1 MFTKNKTIYMKRVIF
16 LFAALL
22 AVTLASGQQPQALPN
37 DPEVRVGKLEN
48 GLTYYIRH
56 NDKPAQR
63 AEFYLAT
70 DVGAFQEEDDQDGL
84 AHFLEHM
91 CFNGT
96 KNFPDKKLLDW
107 LQSIGAEFGRNINA
121 STGFE
126 QTQYMLNNIPI
137 TRESVID
144 SCLLVL
150 HDYSHYVNCDQEEI
164 DSERGVILEERRT
177 RRNAGWRI
185 FEKSLPYYYGDTPY
199 SRRTLIGGEE
209 QLKTFKRESLV
220 NFYRKWYNPDMQ
232 AVIVVGDFDVDMME
246 NKIRSTFGSIP
257 APEVPT
263 QKVEYKLPGNV
274 EPLVGILTDPEAE
287 NSSVEVIWKT
297 EPLPKELNNT
307 DAAYVQNIIKA
318 YVRLIMSERFSDIA
332 SKPGAPFLGA
342 SFGAGGLCN
351 TSDAVFGT
359 VNFKDGDAIPAFTAF
374 MLELEKMK
382 RFGFTDG
389 EVKRATENLLSSY
402 DKAVEA
408 ASTRKN
414 ADLVPALL
422 KNFYD
427 NKPYMAPETEAMIGK
442 QICSMMNAQVL
453 SQIAS
458 QFIPEQNLLILYTGP
473 EKEGLVNPTEAQL
486 LAVLETAKNA
496 DIQANVED
504 MVAES
509 LISEELAGSPVV
521 KEKAGIHGSTVWT
534 LANGLKVIAL
544 PTEYKKD
551 QVIFSLKMDGGR
563 NNIPLADLASFEDN
577 IWGLYLSNTGVSKF
591 SSTQLPK
598 MLAGKRVAAKPYI
611 RGYEHGINGQS
622 APKDLETAFQ
632 LAYLYFTDPRFDKD
646 EFQVGIEQ
654 IKAVFPN
661 IKNTPDYLYGV
672 EMENVMYGN
681 NPRVMSLSDELL
693 EKVDI
698 AVIEKNYRKLFN
710 GVDGATLIVTGNVN
724 LETLKPLVEK
734 YFGSIGKGKALK
746 INKKDIIQ
754 LAKGNVDKTI
764 ELVMETPKSSVLQ
777 FYSAYMPVTTKT
789 DVTLEVA
796 SYILDMIYTK
806 SIREKEGG
814 TYGVGVA
821 TAGHRSPQKR
831 TIIQVQFDTNP
842 EMVEKLCDIAKKEL
856 RNFAENGPTDAELA
870 MAVENLRKNIPE
882 SRISNAYWLNILSDW
897 NEYGIDYD
905 KEYEEAVNSVTAK
918 DVKTLLSKMLK
929 QNNFIEFNST
939 PKGLN

>member
-1 MFTKNKTIYMKRVIF
+1 MKRVLF

-22 AVTLASGQQPQALPN
+22 AVTLAFGQQPQVLPN
-37 DPEVRVGKLEN
+37 DPNVRVGKLDN

-56 NDKPAQR
+56 NDKPADR

-96 KNFPDKKLLDW
+96 KNFPEKKLLDW

-164 DSERGVILEERRT
+164 DAERGVILEERRT
-177 RRNAGWRI
+177 RRDAGWRI

-246 NKIRSTFGSIP
+246 GKIKSTFGSIP

-263 QKVEYKLPGNV
+263 QKIEHKLPGNT
-274 EPLVGILTDPEAE
+274 EPLVGILTDPEAQ
-287 NSSVEVIWKT
+287 SSSIEVLWKT
-297 EPLPKELNNT
+297 EPMPKELNNT
-307 DAAYVQNIIKA
+307 DVAYVQNIVKA
-318 YVRLIMSERFSDIA
+318 YVRLIMSERFSDIT

-351 TSDAVFGT
+351 TSDAVFGS
-359 VNFKDGDAIPAFTAF
+359 VSFKDGEAIPAFTAF

-382 RFGFTDG
+382 RFGFTEG

-402 DKAVEA
+402 DRAVEA

-427 NKPYMAPETEAMIGK
+427 NKPYMEPETEAQIGK
-442 QICSMMNAQVL
+442 QVCSMMSAPLL

-458 QFIPEQNLLILYTGP
+458 QFIPEENMLILYNGP
-473 EKEGLVNPTEAQL
+473 EKDGLTNPTETEL
-486 LAVLETAKNA
+486 LAVLQTAKNA
-496 DIQANVED
+496 EIQANTED
-504 MVAES
+504 VIAES
-509 LISEELAGSPVV
+509 LISEELAGSPVI

-551 QVIFSLKMDGGR
+551 QVLFSLSMDGGR
-563 NNIPLADLASFEDN
+563 NNIPLEDLPSFEDN
-577 IWGLYLSNTGVSKF
+577 IWGIYQATTGVSKF

-598 MLAGKRVAAKPYI
+598 MLAGKRASASPYI
-611 RGYEHGINGQS
+611 GGYEHGISGQS

-632 LAYLYFTDPRFDKD
+632 LAYLYFTDPRFDQE
-646 EFQVGIEQ
+646 EFQVGIDQ
-654 IKAVFPN
+654 INAVFPN
-661 IKNTPDYLYGV
+661 IKNTPDYLYQV
-672 EMENVMYGN
+672 EMEKVLYGN

-693 EKVDI
+693 TKVNL
-698 AVIEKNYRKLFN
+698 ATIEKNYRRLFN
-710 GVDGATLIVTGNVN
+710 GVDGATLVVIGNVS

-734 YFGSIGKGKALK
+734 YFGSIAKGKALK
-746 INKKDIIQ
+746 INKKDVIGF
-754 LAKGNVDKTI
+754 AKGNIDKTV
-764 ELVMETPKSSVLQ
+764 ELAMETPKSSVLQ
-777 FYSAYMPVTTKT
+777 FYSAYLPVNTKT
-789 DVTLEVA
+789 NVTLSVA
-796 SYILDMIYTK
+796 KYILDMIYTK

-814 TYGVGVA
+814 TYGVGVGMSGNRA
-821 TAGHRSPQKR
+821 PQKR
-831 TIIQVQFDTNP
+831 MVIQVQFDTNP
-842 EMVEKLCDIAKKEL
+842 DMVDKLCGIAKDEL
-856 RNFAENGPTDAELA
+856 LKFAQNGPTDAELS
-870 MAVENLRKNIPE
+870 MAVENLKKNIPE
-882 SRISNAYWLNILSDW
+882 SRISNKYWLSVLSSWD
-897 NEYGIDYD
+897 EYGIDYV
-905 KEYEEAVNSVTAK
+905 KEYDAAVNSVTAK
-918 DVKTLLSKMLK
+918 DVKKVLSKILK
-929 QNNFIEFNST
+929 QKNFIEFNST
-939 PKGLN
+939 PKK

>member
-1 MFTKNKTIYMKRVIF
+1 MKRVLF

-22 AVTLASGQQPQALPN
+22 VATLAFGQQPQVLPN
-37 DPEVRVGKLEN
+37 DPNVRVGKLEN

-56 NDKPAQR
+56 NDKPADR

-96 KNFPDKKLLDW
+96 KNFPEKKLLDW

-150 HDYSHYVNCDQEEI
+150 HDYSHYVNCEQEEI
-164 DSERGVILEERRT
+164 DAERGVILEERRT
-177 RRNAGWRI
+177 RRDAGWRI

-209 QLKTFKRESLV
+209 QLKTFKRESLI

-246 NKIRSTFGSIP
+246 GKIKSTFGSIP

-263 QKVEYKLPGNV
+263 QKIEYKLPGNV
-274 EPLVGILTDPEAE
+274 EPIVAILTDPEAQS
-287 NSSVEVIWKT
+287 SSVEVIWKT

-307 DAAYVQNIIKA
+307 DFAYGQNIIKA
-318 YVRLIMSERFSDIA
+318 YVRIIMSERFSDIT

-359 VNFKDGDAIPAFTAF
+359 VSFKDGDAIPAFTAF

-382 RFGFTDG
+382 RFGFTEG

-427 NKPYMAPETEAMIGK
+427 NKPYMEPETEAMIGK
-442 QICSMMNAQVL
+442 QICSMMSAPLL
-453 SQIAS
+453 SQLAA
-458 QFIPEQNLLILYTGP
+458 QFIPEENLLVMYTGP
-473 EKEGLVNPTEAQL
+473 EKEGLKNPAEAEL
-486 LAVLETAKNA
+486 LGVLEAVKNA

-504 MVAES
+504 VIAES
-509 LISEELAGSPVV
+509 LISEELAGSPVI
-521 KEKAGIHGSTVWT
+521 KEKAGLHGSTVWT

-551 QVIFSLKMDGGR
+551 QVLFSLSMDGGR
-563 NNIPLADLASFEDN
+563 NNIPLEDLPSFEDN
-577 IWGLYLSNTGVSKF
+577 IWGIYQATTGVSKF

-598 MLAGKRVAAKPYI
+598 MLAGKRAAASPYI
-611 RGYEHGINGQS
+611 SGYEHGISGQS

-632 LAYLYFTDPRFDKD
+632 LAYLYFTDPRFDQE
-646 EFQVGIEQ
+646 EFQVGIDQ
-654 IKAVFPN
+654 INAIFPN
-661 IKNTPDYLYGV
+661 IKNTPDYLYKV
-672 EMENVMYGN
+672 EMEKVLYGN
-681 NPRVMSLSDELL
+681 NPRVMSLSDEILAKANL
-693 EKVDI
+693 D
-698 AVIEKNYRKLFN
+698 VIEKNYRRLFN
-710 GVDGATLIVTGNVN
+710 GVDGATLVVVGNVD

-734 YFGSIGKGKALK
+734 YFGSIAKGKALK
-746 INKKDIIQ
+746 INKKDVIGF
-754 LAKGNVDKTI
+754 AKGDINKTI
-764 ELVMETPKSSVLQ
+764 ELAMETPKSSVLQ
-777 FYSAYMPVTTKT
+777 FYSAYLPVNTKT
-789 DVTLEVA
+789 NVA
-796 SYILDMIYTK
+796 LSVAKYILDMIYTK

-814 TYGVGVA
+814 TYGVGVGMSGNRA
-821 TAGHRSPQKR
+821 PQKR
-831 TIIQVQFDTNP
+831 MVIQVQFDTNP
-842 EMVEKLCDIAKKEL
+842 EMVAKLCGIAKDEL
-856 RNFAENGPTDAELA
+856 VKFAQNGPTDAELS
-870 MAVENLRKNIPE
+870 MAVENLKKNIPE
-882 SRISNAYWLNILSDW
+882 SRISNKYWLSVLSSWD
-897 NEYGIDYD
+897 EYGIDYV
-905 KEYEEAVNSVTAK
+905 KEYEEAVNSVTSK
-918 DVKTLLSKMLK
+918 DVAKVLSNILK
-929 QNNFIEFNST
+929 QKNFIEFYST
-939 PKGLN
+939 PKE

>member
-1 MFTKNKTIYMKRVIF
+1 MKIQKNMKRIIITI
-16 LFAALL
+16 L
-22 AVTLASGQQPQALPN
+22 AVFAVFTAFAQQPQALPN

-56 NDKPAQR
+56 NDKPADR

-96 KNFPDKKLLDW
+96 KNFPEKTLLEW
-107 LQSIGAEFGRNINA
+107 LQSIGAEFGKNINA
-121 STGFE
+121 STGYE

-164 DSERGVILEERRT
+164 DAERGVILEERRT

-185 FEKSLPYYYGDTPY
+185 FEKARPYYYGDTPY

-246 NKIRSTFGSIP
+246 NKIKNTFGSIP
-257 APEVPT
+257 APETPT
-263 QKVEYKLPGNV
+263 QKVEYKLPHNDK
-274 EPLVGILTDPEAE
+274 PIVGILTDPESQ
-287 NSSVEVIWKT
+287 NSGVEVIWKT
-297 EPLPKELNNT
+297 DPMPKELCNT
-307 DAAYVQNIIKA
+307 DVAYVQSVIKA
-318 YVRLIMSERFSDIA
+318 YVRIIMSERFSDIT

-359 VNFKDGDAIPAFTAF
+359 VSFKDGDAIPAFTAY

-382 RFGFTDG
+382 RYGFTEG

-414 ADLVPALL
+414 SDLVPSLL

-427 NKPYMAPETEAMIGK
+427 NKPFMAPETEAMIGK
-442 QICSMMNAQVL
+442 QVCSMMSAPLL

-458 QFIPEQNLLILYTGP
+458 QFIPEDNLVILYTGP
-473 EKEGLVNPTEAQL
+473 EKEGLVNPTEEEL
-486 LAVLETAKNA
+486 IGVLEAAKNA
-496 DIQANVED
+496 EIQANVED
-504 MVAES
+504 AVAES
-509 LISEELAGSPVV
+509 LISEELAGCPVV
-521 KEKAGIHGSTVWT
+521 KEKAGIHGSTAWT

-551 QVIFSLKMDGGR
+551 QVIFSLSMQGGR
-563 NNIPLADLASFEDN
+563 NNIPVEDLPSFESN
-577 IWGLYLSNTGVSKF
+577 IWQLYLGSTGVSKF

-598 MLAGKRVAAKPYI
+598 MLAGKRVSVRPSI
-611 RGYEHGINGQS
+611 DGYEHGISGQS

-646 EFQVGIEQ
+646 EFQVGLDQ
-654 IKAVFPN
+654 INAIFPN
-661 IKNTPDYLYGV
+661 IKNTPNYLYGV
-672 EMENVMYGN
+672 ELEKVLYAN
-681 NPRVMSLSDELL
+681 NPRVQSLSDELL
-693 EKVDI
+693 EKVDL

-710 GVDGATLIVTGNVN
+710 GVDGATLIVVGNVD

-734 YFGSIGKGKALK
+734 YFGSIAKGKALK
-746 INKKDIIQ
+746 LNKKDVIQ
-754 LAKGNVDKTI
+754 FAKGNIDKTI
-764 ELVMETPKSSVLQ
+764 ELAMETPKSSVLQ
-777 FYSAYMPVTTKT
+777 FYSAYMPVSTKT
-789 DVTLEVA
+789 DVVLEVA
-796 SYILDMIYTK
+796 SYIIDMIYTK
-806 SIREKEGG
+806 NIREKEGG

-821 TAGHRSPQKR
+821 MRGHWYPQKR

-842 EMVEKLCDIAKKEL
+842 EMVEKLCGIAKDEL
-856 RNFAENGPTDAELA
+856 FSFAENGPTEAELS
-870 MAVENLRKNIPE
+870 MAVENLKKKIPE
-882 SRISNAYWLNILSDW
+882 SRISNGYWMDVLSDW
-897 NEYGIDYD
+897 NDFGIDSV
-905 KEYEEAVNSVTAK
+905 KEYEDAVNSVTAE
-918 DVKTLLSKMLK
+918 DVKKLLTKILK

>member
-1 MFTKNKTIYMKRVIF
+1 MKRVLF

-22 AVTLASGQQPQALPN
+22 VATLAFGQQPQVLPN
-37 DPEVRVGKLEN
+37 DPNVRVGKLEN

-56 NDKPAQR
+56 NDKPADR

-96 KNFPDKKLLDW
+96 KNFPEKKLLDW
-107 LQSIGAEFGRNINA
+107 LQNIGAEFGRNINA

-150 HDYSHYVNCDQEEI
+150 HDYSHYVNCEQEEI
-164 DSERGVILEERRT
+164 DAERGVILEERRT
-177 RRNAGWRI
+177 RRDAGWRI

-209 QLKTFKRESLV
+209 QLKTFKRESLI

-246 NKIRSTFGSIP
+246 GKIKSTFGSIP

-263 QKVEYKLPGNV
+263 QKIEYKLPGNV
-274 EPLVGILTDPEAE
+274 EPIVAILTDPEAQS
-287 NSSVEVIWKT
+287 SSVEVIWKT

-307 DAAYVQNIIKA
+307 DVAYVQSIIKA
-318 YVRLIMSERFSDIA
+318 YVRIIMSERFSDIT

-359 VNFKDGDAIPAFTAF
+359 VSFKDGDAIPAFTAF

-382 RFGFTDG
+382 RFGFTEG

-427 NKPYMAPETEAMIGK
+427 NKPYMEPETEAMIGK
-442 QICSMMNAQVL
+442 QICSMMSAPLL
-453 SQIAS
+453 SQLAA
-458 QFIPEQNLLILYTGP
+458 QFIPEENLLVMYTGP
-473 EKEGLVNPTEAQL
+473 EKEGLKSPAEAEL
-486 LAVLETAKNA
+486 LGVLEAVKNA

-504 MVAES
+504 VIAES
-509 LISEELAGSPVV
+509 LISEELAGSPVI
-521 KEKAGIHGSTVWT
+521 KEKAGLHGSTVWT

-551 QVIFSLKMDGGR
+551 QVLFSLSMDGGR
-563 NNIPLADLASFEDN
+563 NNIPLEDLPSFEDN
-577 IWGLYLSNTGVSKF
+577 IWGIYQATTGVSKF

-598 MLAGKRVAAKPYI
+598 MLAGKRAAASPYI
-611 RGYEHGINGQS
+611 GGYEHGISGQS

-632 LAYLYFTDPRFDKD
+632 LAYLYFTDPRFDQQ
-646 EFQVGIEQ
+646 EFQVGIDQ
-654 IKAVFPN
+654 INAVFPN
-661 IKNTPDYLYGV
+661 IKNTPDYLYQV
-672 EMENVMYGN
+672 EMENVLYGN

-693 EKVDI
+693 AKADL
-698 AVIEKNYRKLFN
+698 AVIEKNYRRLFN
-710 GVDGATLIVTGNVN
+710 GVDGATLVVVGNVD
-724 LETLKPLVEK
+724 LQTLKPLVEK
-734 YFGSIGKGKALK
+734 YFGSITKGKALK
-746 INKKDIIQ
+746 INKKDVIGF
-754 LAKGNVDKTI
+754 AKGNINETI
-764 ELVMETPKSSVLQ
+764 ELAMETPKSSVLQ
-777 FYSAYMPVTTKT
+777 FYSAYLPVNTKT
-789 DVTLEVA
+789 NVA
-796 SYILDMIYTK
+796 LSVAKYVLDMIYTK

-814 TYGVGVA
+814 TYGVGVSM
-821 TAGHRSPQKR
+821 AGHRAPQKR
-831 TIIQVQFDTNP
+831 MVIQVQFDTNP
-842 EMVEKLCDIAKKEL
+842 EMVDKLCGIAKDEL
-856 RNFAENGPTDAELA
+856 LKFSQDGPTDAELS
-870 MAVENLRKNIPE
+870 MAVENLKKNIPE
-882 SRISNAYWLNILSDW
+882 SRISNKYWLSVLSSWD
-897 NEYGIDYD
+897 EYGIDYV
-905 KEYEEAVNSVTAK
+905 KEYEDAVNSVTAK
-918 DVKTLLSKMLK
+918 DVKKVLSKILK
-929 QNNFIEFNST
+929 QKNFIEFYST
-939 PKGLN
+939 PKE